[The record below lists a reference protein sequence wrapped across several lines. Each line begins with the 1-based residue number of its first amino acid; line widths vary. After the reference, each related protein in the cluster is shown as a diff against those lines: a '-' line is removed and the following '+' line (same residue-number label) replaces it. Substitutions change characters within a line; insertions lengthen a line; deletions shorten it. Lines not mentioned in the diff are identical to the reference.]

1 MINLKNL
8 NQTATIDFDAGETIL
23 INKPTGWSS
32 FDVVNKIKKAL
43 KIKKIG
49 HSGTLDPFA
58 DGLLIL
64 VTGKKT
70 KEAGRFQNLP
80 KTYVGTIAL
89 GQTTDTLDTEGEITE
104 RKPVPPLTSE
114 KIAAVLSRFLGES
127 LQTPPV
133 YSALKLNGRRAY
145 KLARENREIELAP
158 RKIHIYALELLDFS
172 KAELTIRVHCS
183 KGTYVRAL
191 ARDIAKSLGTVGYLK
206 SLTRTEIG
214 PFSLEEALE
223 VDAFI
228 DTVKRKQRA
237 TAAKQ

>member
-145 KLARENREIELAP
+145 KLARENREVELAP
-158 RKIHIYALELLDFS
+158 RKIQIYALELLDFS

-191 ARDIAKSLGTVGYLK
+191 ARDIAKSLGTVGFLK

>member
-114 KIAAVLSRFLGES
+114 KIAALLSRFLGES

-145 KLARENREIELAP
+145 KLARENRDVELAP

-191 ARDIAKSLGTVGYLK
+191 ARDIAKSLGTVGFLK

>member
-1 MINLKNL
+1 LINLKNL

-114 KIAAVLSRFLGES
+114 KIAALLSRFLGES

-145 KLARENREIELAP
+145 KLARENRDVELAP

>member
-191 ARDIAKSLGTVGYLK
+191 ARDIAKSLGTVGFLK

>member
-114 KIAAVLSRFLGES
+114 KIAALLSRFLGES

-145 KLARENREIELAP
+145 KLARENRDVELAP

>member
-145 KLARENREIELAP
+145 KLARENREVELAP

-191 ARDIAKSLGTVGYLK
+191 ARDIAKSLGTVGFLK